1 MSVNVKTKDGLKKLA
16 DVTSKETI
24 EEALGYT
31 PANPDDIVIDYNE
44 LENAPSIMEDD
55 TGILYIVD
63 EQNNIVAYI
72 DAEGIHTVAVDINGE
87 PALTNS
93 AIENI
98 YAKKTELFNK
108 DYNSLINAPITNE
121 GEDARFIITDNNGNI
136 IITIDENG
144 LITTNVFADNLYDK
158 DAINAKIQEIPKD
171 YNELENIPITQT
183 GDDDSLIITDSDNNI
198 AVKIDEQGL
207 NASNLLIKGNQV
219 ATIQDIENAELDDI
233 TETRVQEMIRDAIAD
248 SDPSSNEYVDSKV
261 AEAKAYT
268 DEKLVE
274 AKEYT
279 DSKTF
284 TKESVNTELVQ
295 PALAEAKTYTDEKLD
310 NITSLG
316 SSDKEITIV
325 DNDSNIIA
333 KIDETGINTTALYEE
348 GIAIKDKY
356 ASKESVENI
365 STELG
370 NLEESTLSQL
380 TQIRT
385 DLDNVNAKTG
395 EDIPTSSTDN
405 TSINDTINN
414 VKSTYAKQTDLFSKD
429 YNDLTNTPDLF
440 SGDYNDLTNKPELF
454 SKKYEDLIDAP
465 MTSYEDDSALYIVD
479 KNQVI
484 IATITDAGISTT
496 YLYENGIR
504 LSDTYLSIINA
515 ENIYATKSQVSSLKS
530 TDIATPAGNSIEEAI
545 SDLSTN
551 KLNKTEAASTYA
563 TKTYADT
570 IAEIAQGATKS
581 YVVESQD
588 ALQLTE
594 SEGIYIS
601 ALTNLPVYNPET
613 NAFDKLIPITDLHQG
628 DIILIKELDKPDYFV
643 ITSSNGLRLS
653 ELESRKISLDDYSTK
668 DATVSSIDIQMNTMI
683 VTKGDGTTSTYNTT
697 YVSSPAATAGTYY
710 FVNSNMAVMGD
721 STGNGQL
728 QYDTATQTL
737 KSTVNVVNITG
748 NAETANKAIQD
759 SSGNNIASTY
769 AKKTELFSGSYTD
782 LTNTPTLFSGNY
794 NDLTNKPALFSG
806 DYNDLQNAPILN
818 ENEDKT
824 LYIVDS
830 SNNIIAYI
838 DDKGL
843 HAFKLHEN
851 GTPVEDK
858 YASQDALTTLE
869 TMIPSTYIKSI
880 AVNNKVLTY
889 TNADGTTGRLDVT
902 YSATNSVTKG
912 VAAVYNFYTDK
923 ATYSG
928 TLPGSPNSG
937 APTVN
942 KVTNITGKY
951 YGVEADSEGRLF
963 VNVPWASN
971 VKWWRSAYG
980 LRASNGSTK
989 TLTYT
994 SAGLYAIDSGGLVA
1008 SSTNGYPS
1016 PGDYIYDPYGSI
1028 WVVTSSTSTSCDVTQ
1043 RWMSTVS
1050 WEVCLEE
1057 GTLITMADGTYKKIE
1072 DVQIGDSIMGYD
1084 FDRNEPTEAVA
1095 MFANIAQ
1102 RDEKATYVLFSNGEM
1117 LSLTDRHTLYCK
1129 NYGRYVAINDLKEGD
1144 IVLGKNGEDVE
1155 ILAIH
1160 WNMYGFGHKQ
1170 FYHITSSNNTYFAN
1184 NILNAEHPVDRYNW
1198 IVNRMNL
1205 ELPEEIVAIIRE
1217 DSKEYNCFD
1226 FTVNDKEFLKEALL
1240 YQYQIKKNVNKI
1252 DEHKRYLTSTDYIT
1266 LKHAEGKSVDPTIIV
1281 KRQDARDQINILQ
1294 SKVEMYQTEYNALLT
1309 KYSILGS
1316 DILLTDNER
1325 RAKYFKL
1332 ACRRD
1337 NDNLSL
1343 FKKYYGVK

>member
-24 EEALGYT
+24 KEALGYT
-31 PANPDDIVIDYNE
+31 PANPDEIVIDYNE
-44 LENAPSIMEDD
+44 LENAPSIMEDG

-87 PALTNS
+87 PALTDS

-136 IITIDENG
+136 IVTIDENG
-144 LITTNVFADNLYDK
+144 LTTTNVFTDNIYDK
-158 DAINAKIQEIPKD
+158 DTINAKIQELKTEIPKD
-171 YNELENIPITQT
+171 YNDLENAPITQT
-183 GDDDSLIITDSDNNI
+183 GDDDSLVIMDNNNNI

-207 NASNLLIKGNQV
+207 NASNLLIKGSQV

-233 TETRVQEMIRDAIAD
+233 TETRVREMIRDAIAD

-261 AEAKAYT
+261 AEAKNYA
-268 DEKLVE
+268 DGKFAE

-284 TKESVNTELVQ
+284 TKESINTELVQ
-295 PALAEAKTYTDEKLD
+295 PALAEAKTYTDDKLD

-316 SSDKEITIV
+316 SSEKDITIV
-325 DNDSNIIA
+325 DNNSNIIA
-333 KIDETGINTTALYEE
+333 KIDETGINTTTLYEE

-356 ASKESVENI
+356 ASKESVE
-365 STELG
+365 S
-370 NLEESTLSQL
+370 LS
-380 TQIRT
+380 T
-385 DLDNVNAKTG
+385 DLNNVNAKTG
-395 EDIPTSSTDN
+395 EDIATSSTDS
-405 TSINDTINN
+405 TPINDTINN
-414 VKSTYAKQTDLFSKD
+414 IKSTYAKQTDLFSK
-429 YNDLTNTPDLF
+429 
-440 SGDYNDLTNKPELF
+440 DYNDLTNKPELF

-515 ENIYATKSQVSSLKS
+515 ENTYATKSQVSSLKS
-530 TDIATPAGNSIEEAI
+530 TDIATPAGNSVEEAI

-581 YVVESQD
+581 YVVESQA

-613 NAFDKLIPITDLHQG
+613 SAFDKLIPIADLHQG

-643 ITSSNGLRLS
+643 ITSSIGLRLS
-653 ELESRKISLDDYSTK
+653 ELESRKIKLDDYSTK
-668 DATVSSIDIQMNTMI
+668 ENTVSSVTFQTGTVT
-683 VTKGDGTTSTYNTT
+683 VTKADGTSSTFNPT
-697 YVSSPAATAGTYY
+697 YVSSPVATASIKN
-710 FVNSNMAVMGD
+710 FVASDMSIVGD
-721 STGNGQL
+721 SAGNGQL

-748 NAETANKAIQD
+748 NAATANKATQD

-769 AKKTELFSGSYTD
+769 AKKTELFSG
-782 LTNTPTLFSGNY
+782 
-794 NDLTNKPALFSG
+794 
-806 DYNDLQNAPILN
+806 DYNDLQNAPSIN

-830 SNNIIAYI
+830 KNNIVACI
-838 DDKGL
+838 DDKGV
-843 HAFKLHEN
+843 HAYEFHEN
-851 GTPVEDK
+851 GTPISDK
-858 YASQDALTTLE
+858 YASQSALTTLE
-869 TMIPSTYIKSI
+869 TLIPSTYIKNITVS
-880 AVNNKVLTY
+880 NKVLTY
-889 TNADGTTGRLDVT
+889 TNADGTTGRLDAN

-912 VAAVYNFYTDK
+912 VAAVYCFYTDK

-928 TLPGSPNSG
+928 TLPGSPNTG

-942 KVTNITGKY
+942 AVTNVTGKY

-980 LRASNGSTK
+980 MRASNGSTK

-994 SAGLYAIDSGGLVA
+994 SAGLYAIDSKGLVA
-1008 SSTNGYPS
+1008 SSANGYPM

-1028 WVVTSSTSTSCDVTQ
+1028 WVVTSSTSTTCNVTQ

-1117 LSLTDRHTLYCK
+1117 ISLTDRHTLYCK
-1129 NYGRYVAINDLKEGD
+1129 NFGRYVAINDLKEGD

-1205 ELPEEIVAIIRE
+1205 ELPEEIVTIIRE
-1217 DSKEYNCFD
+1217 DSKEYDCFD
-1226 FTVNDKEFLKEALL
+1226 FTVNDKEFLKEALM

-1252 DEHKRYLTSTDYIT
+1252 DEYKRYLTSTDYIA
-1266 LKHAEGKSVDPTIIV
+1266 LKYAEGKSVDPTIIV

-1294 SKVEMYQTEYNALLT
+1294 SKVDMYQTEYNALLT
-1309 KYSILGS
+1309 KYSALGT

-1337 NDNLSL
+1337 NDSLAL

>member
-1 MSVNVKTKDGLKKLA
+1 MSVNVKTKNGLKKLA

-44 LENAPSIMEDD
+44 LENAPSIMEDG

-98 YAKKTELFNK
+98 YAKKSELFNK

-121 GEDARFIITDNNGNI
+121 GVDARFIITDNNGNI
-136 IITIDENG
+136 IVAIDENG
-144 LITTNVFADNLYDK
+144 LTTTNVFTDNIYDK
-158 DAINAKIQEIPKD
+158 DTINAKIQELKTEIANLPKD
-171 YNELENIPITQT
+171 YNELENAPITQT
-183 GDDDSLIITDSDNNI
+183 GDDDYLVIMDNNNNI

-261 AEAKAYT
+261 AEAKTYT

-284 TKESVNTELVQ
+284 TKESINTELVQ

-316 SSDKEITIV
+316 SSEKDITIV
-325 DNDSNIIA
+325 DSNNNIIA
-333 KIDETGINTTALYEE
+333 KIDETGISTTTLYEE

-356 ASKESVENI
+356 ASKESVANV

-380 TQIRT
+380 TQIKT
-385 DLDNVNAKTG
+385 ELNNVNAKTG
-395 EDIPTSSTDN
+395 ADIATSSTDN

-414 VKSTYAKQTDLFSKD
+414 IKSTYAKQTDLFSK
-429 YNDLTNTPDLF
+429 
-440 SGDYNDLTNKPELF
+440 DYNDLTNKPELF

-515 ENIYATKSQVSSLKS
+515 ENTYATKSQVSSLKS
-530 TDIATPAGNSIEEAI
+530 TDITTTAGNSVEEAI
-545 SDLSTN
+545 SNLSTN

-581 YVVESQD
+581 YVVESQA

-601 ALTNLPVYNPET
+601 ALTNLPVYNPES
-613 NAFDKLIPITDLHQG
+613 NAFDKLIPIADLHQG

-643 ITSSNGLRLS
+643 ITASSGLRLS

-668 DATVSSIDIQMNTMI
+668 ENTVSSVTFQTGIVI
-683 VTKGDGTTSTYNTT
+683 VTKADGTSSTFNPT
-697 YVSSPAATAGTYY
+697 YVSSPVATASIKN
-710 FVNSNMAVMGD
+710 FVASDMSIMGD
-721 STGNGQL
+721 SAGNGQL
-728 QYDTATQTL
+728 QYDTATHTL
-737 KSTVNVVNITG
+737 KSTVNVINITG
-748 NAETANKAIQD
+748 NAATANKATQD

-782 LTNTPTLFSGNY
+782 LS
-794 NDLTNKPALFSG
+794 NKPVLFSG
-806 DYNDLQNAPILN
+806 DYNDLQNAPSIN

-830 SNNIIAYI
+830 NNNIVAYI

-858 YASQDALTTLE
+858 YAKQSEVPTD
-869 TMIPSTYIKSI
+869 YIKSLSI
-880 AVNNKVLTY
+880 SGKILTY
-889 TNADGTTGRLDVT
+889 TLGDGSTGTLTTQDTT
-902 YSATNSVTKG
+902 YSYLGSNHFGLAKSFQWYSSAVSYGGTINSSPVSATV
-912 VAAVYNFYTDK
+912 
-923 ATYSG
+923 
-928 TLPGSPNSG
+928 
-937 APTVN
+937 PTVN
-942 KVTNITGKY
+942 NLSSTKDRY
-951 YGVEADSEGRLF
+951 YGVESDINGRLF
-963 VNVPWASN
+963 VNVPWKSGSGVSQGTMEQYVNNAISN
-971 VKWWRSAYG
+971 YNANVALATYYMHRIA
-980 LRASNGSTK
+980 LFSTSSPTYRLYITLYNK
-989 TLTYT
+989 SGTQLTYSTLVTWLT
-994 SAGLYAIDSGGLVA
+994 SKGCTSQDKMYSCTGMAGTAGNFV
-1008 SSTNGYPS
+1008 
-1016 PGDYIYDPYGSI
+1016 
-1028 WVVTSSTSTSCDVTQ
+1028 
-1043 RWMSTVS
+1043 
-1050 WEVCLEE
+1050 
-1057 GTLITMADGTYKKIE
+1057 
-1072 DVQIGDSIMGYD
+1072 IG
-1084 FDRNEPTEAVA
+1084 VH
-1095 MFANIAQ
+1095 
-1102 RDEKATYVLFSNGEM
+1102 V
-1117 LSLTDRHTLYCK
+1117 
-1129 NYGRYVAINDLKEGD
+1129 
-1144 IVLGKNGEDVE
+1144 
-1155 ILAIH
+1155 
-1160 WNMYGFGHKQ
+1160 
-1170 FYHITSSNNTYFAN
+1170 SSNNI
-1184 NILNAEHPVDRYNW
+1184 ILNYNGSSG
-1198 IVNRMNL
+1198 V
-1205 ELPEEIVAIIRE
+1205 
-1217 DSKEYNCFD
+1217 S
-1226 FTVNDKEFLKEALL
+1226 
-1240 YQYQIKKNVNKI
+1240 QYTMSQ
-1252 DEHKRYLTSTDYIT
+1252 
-1266 LKHAEGKSVDPTIIV
+1266 P
-1281 KRQDARDQINILQ
+1281 
-1294 SKVEMYQTEYNALLT
+1294 
-1309 KYSILGS
+1309 YSF
-1316 DILLTDNER
+1316 TDNVY
-1325 RAKYFKL
+1325 AV
-1332 ACRRD
+1332 
-1337 NDNLSL
+1337 S
-1343 FKKYYGVK
+1343 

>member
-24 EEALGYT
+24 QEALGYT

-44 LENAPSIMEDD
+44 LENAPSIMEDN

-72 DAEGIHTVAVDINGE
+72 DAGGIHTVAVDINGE

-136 IITIDENG
+136 IVAIDENG
-144 LITTNVFADNLYDK
+144 LTTTNVFADNLYDK
-158 DAINAKIQEIPKD
+158 DAINVKIQELKTEIPKD
-171 YNELENIPITQT
+171 YNDLENAPITQT
-183 GDDDSLIITDSDNNI
+183 GDDDSLVIMDNNNNI
-198 AVKIDEQGL
+198 AIKIDAQGL

-233 TETRVQEMIRDAIAD
+233 TETHVREMIRDAIAD

-261 AEAKAYT
+261 AEAKSYT

-284 TKESVNTELVQ
+284 TKESINTELVQ
-295 PALAEAKTYTDEKLD
+295 PALAKAKTYTDEKLD

-325 DNDSNIIA
+325 DNNSNIIA

-370 NLEESTLSQL
+370 NLEESTSSQL
-380 TQIRT
+380 TQIKT
-385 DLDNVNAKTG
+385 NLNKVNAKTG
-395 EDIPTSSTDN
+395 ADIATSSTDS
-405 TSINDTINN
+405 TPINDTINN
-414 VKSTYAKQTDLFSKD
+414 IKSTYAKQTDLFSK
-429 YNDLTNTPDLF
+429 
-440 SGDYNDLTNKPELF
+440 DYNDLTNKPELF

-515 ENIYATKSQVSSLKS
+515 ENTYATKSQVSSLKS
-530 TDIATPAGNSIEEAI
+530 TDITTTAGNSVEEAI
-545 SDLSTN
+545 NNLSTN

-563 TKTYADT
+563 TKTYADA

-581 YVVESQD
+581 YVVESQA

-613 NAFDKLIPITDLHQG
+613 SAFDKLIPIADLHQG

-643 ITSSNGLRLS
+643 ITSSSGLRLS
-653 ELESRKISLDDYSTK
+653 ELESRKIKLDDYSTK
-668 DATVSSIDIQMNTMI
+668 ENTVSSVTFQTGTVT
-683 VTKGDGTTSTYNTT
+683 VTKADGTSSTFNPT
-697 YVSSPAATAGTYY
+697 YVSSPVATASIKN
-710 FVNSNMAVMGD
+710 FVASDMSIMGD
-721 STGNGQL
+721 SAGNGQL
-728 QYDTATQTL
+728 QYDTATHTL

-748 NAETANKAIQD
+748 NAATANKATQD

-782 LTNTPTLFSGNY
+782 LS
-794 NDLTNKPALFSG
+794 NKPVLFSG
-806 DYNDLQNAPILN
+806 DYNDLQNAPIIN

-830 SNNIIAYI
+830 NNNIVAYI

-858 YASQDALTTLE
+858 YAKQSEVPTD
-869 TMIPSTYIKSI
+869 YIKSLSI
-880 AVNNKVLTY
+880 SGKILTY
-889 TNADGTTGRLDVT
+889 TLGDGSTRTLTTQDTT
-902 YSATNSVTKG
+902 YSYLGSNHFGLAKSFQWYSSAVSYGGTINSSPVSATV
-912 VAAVYNFYTDK
+912 
-923 ATYSG
+923 
-928 TLPGSPNSG
+928 
-937 APTVN
+937 PTVN
-942 KVTNITGKY
+942 NLSSTKDRY
-951 YGVEADSEGRLF
+951 YGVESDINGRLF

-980 LRASNGSTK
+980 MRASNGSTK

-994 SAGLYAIDSGGLVA
+994 SAGLYAIDSKGLVA
-1008 SSTNGYPS
+1008 SSANGYPM

-1028 WVVTSSTSTSCDVTQ
+1028 WVVTSSTSTTCNVTQ

-1129 NYGRYVAINDLKEGD
+1129 NFGRYVAINDLKEGD

-1205 ELPEEIVAIIRE
+1205 ELPEEIINIIRE
-1217 DSKEYNCFD
+1217 DSKEYDCFD
-1226 FTVNDKEFLKEALL
+1226 FTVNDKEFLKEALM

-1252 DEHKRYLTSTDYIT
+1252 DEHKRYLTSTDYIA
-1266 LKHAEGKSVDPTIIV
+1266 LKYAEGKSVDPTIIV

-1294 SKVEMYQTEYNALLT
+1294 SKVDMYQTEYNALLT
-1309 KYSILGS
+1309 KYSALGT

-1337 NDNLSL
+1337 NDSLAL

>member
-24 EEALGYT
+24 QEALGYT

-44 LENAPSIMEDD
+44 LENAPSIMEDG

-98 YAKKTELFNK
+98 YAKKSELFNK

-121 GEDARFIITDNNGNI
+121 GVDARFIITDNNGNI
-136 IITIDENG
+136 IVAIDENG
-144 LITTNVFADNLYDK
+144 LTTTNVFTDNIYDK
-158 DAINAKIQEIPKD
+158 DTINAKIQELKTEIANLPKD
-171 YNELENIPITQT
+171 YNELENAPITQT
-183 GDDDSLIITDSDNNI
+183 GDDDSLVIMDNNNNI
-198 AVKIDEQGL
+198 VVKIDEQGL

-219 ATIQDIENAELDDI
+219 ATVQDIENAELDDI
-233 TETRVQEMIRDAIAD
+233 TETRVREMIRDAIAD

-261 AEAKAYT
+261 AEAKTYT
-268 DEKLVE
+268 DTKLAE

-316 SSDKEITIV
+316 SSEKDITIV
-325 DNDSNIIA
+325 DNNSNIIA
-333 KIDETGINTTALYEE
+333 KIDETGISTTALYEE

-356 ASKESVENI
+356 ASKESVE
-365 STELG
+365 S
-370 NLEESTLSQL
+370 LS
-380 TQIRT
+380 T
-385 DLDNVNAKTG
+385 DLNKVNAKTG
-395 EDIPTSSTDN
+395 ADIATSSTDS
-405 TSINDTINN
+405 TPINDTINN
-414 VKSTYAKQTDLFSKD
+414 IKSTYAKQTDLFSK
-429 YNDLTNTPDLF
+429 
-440 SGDYNDLTNKPELF
+440 DYNDLTNKPELF

-484 IATITDAGISTT
+484 IASITDAGISTT

-504 LSDTYLSIINA
+504 LSDIYLSIINA
-515 ENIYATKSQVSSLKS
+515 ENTYATKSQVSSLKS

-545 SDLSTN
+545 SNLSTN

-563 TKTYADT
+563 TKVYADT

-581 YVVESQD
+581 YVVESQA

-601 ALTNLPVYNPET
+601 SLTNLPVYNPET
-613 NAFDKLIPITDLHQG
+613 SAFDKLIPIADLHQG

-643 ITSSNGLRLS
+643 ITSSIGLRLS
-653 ELESRKISLDDYSTK
+653 ELESRKIKLDDYSTK
-668 DATVSSIDIQMNTMI
+668 ENTVSSVTFQTGTVT
-683 VTKGDGTTSTYNTT
+683 VTKADGTSSTFNPT
-697 YVSSPAATAGTYY
+697 YVSSPVATASIKN
-710 FVNSNMAVMGD
+710 FVASDMSIMGD
-721 STGNGQL
+721 SAGNGQL

-748 NAETANKAIQD
+748 NAATANKATQD

-769 AKKTELFSGSYTD
+769 AKKTELFSG
-782 LTNTPTLFSGNY
+782 
-794 NDLTNKPALFSG
+794 
-806 DYNDLQNAPILN
+806 DYNDLQNAPSIN

-830 SNNIIAYI
+830 KNNIVACI
-838 DDKGL
+838 DDKGV
-843 HAFKLHEN
+843 HAYEFHEN
-851 GTPVEDK
+851 GTPISDK
-858 YASQDALTTLE
+858 YASQSALTTLE
-869 TMIPSTYIKSI
+869 TLIPSTYIKNITVS
-880 AVNNKVLTY
+880 NKVLTY
-889 TNADGTTGRLDVT
+889 TNADGTTGRLDAN

-912 VAAVYNFYTDK
+912 VAAVYCFYTDK

-928 TLPGSPNSG
+928 TLPGSPNTG

-942 KVTNITGKY
+942 AVTNVTGKY

-980 LRASNGSTK
+980 MRASNGSTK

-994 SAGLYAIDSGGLVA
+994 SAGLYAIDSKGLVA
-1008 SSTNGYPS
+1008 SSANGYPM

-1028 WVVTSSTSTSCDVTQ
+1028 WVVTSSTSTTCNVTQ

-1095 MFANIAQ
+1095 MFANMAQ

-1129 NYGRYVAINDLKEGD
+1129 NFGRYVAINDLKEGD

-1205 ELPEEIVAIIRE
+1205 ELPEEIVTIIRE
-1217 DSKEYNCFD
+1217 DSKEYDCFD
-1226 FTVNDKEFLKEALL
+1226 FTVNDKEFLKEALM

-1252 DEHKRYLTSTDYIT
+1252 DEHKRYLTSTDYIA
-1266 LKHAEGKSVDPTIIV
+1266 LKYAEGKSVDPTIIV

-1294 SKVEMYQTEYNALLT
+1294 SKVDMYQTEYNALLT
-1309 KYSILGS
+1309 KYSVLGS

-1337 NDNLSL
+1337 NDSLAL

>member
-44 LENAPSIMEDD
+44 LENAPSIMEDG

-98 YAKKTELFNK
+98 YAKKSELFNK

-136 IITIDENG
+136 IVAIDENG
-144 LITTNVFADNLYDK
+144 LTTTNVFADNLYDK
-158 DAINAKIQEIPKD
+158 DAINVKIQELKTEIPKD
-171 YNELENIPITQT
+171 YNDLENAPITQT
-183 GDDDSLIITDSDNNI
+183 GDDDSLVIMDNNNNI

-261 AEAKAYT
+261 AEAKTYT
-268 DEKLVE
+268 DTKLAE

-316 SSDKEITIV
+316 SSEKDITIV
-325 DNDSNIIA
+325 DNNSNIIA

-356 ASKESVENI
+356 ASKESVESL
-365 STELG
+365 STEL
-370 NLEESTLSQL
+370 N
-380 TQIRT
+380 
-385 DLDNVNAKTG
+385 NVNAKTG
-395 EDIPTSSTDN
+395 ADIATSSTDS
-405 TSINDTINN
+405 TPINDTINN
-414 VKSTYAKQTDLFSKD
+414 IKSTYAKQTDLFSK
-429 YNDLTNTPDLF
+429 
-440 SGDYNDLTNKPELF
+440 DYNDLTNKPELF

-465 MTSYEDDSALYIVD
+465 MSSYEDDSALYIVD

-515 ENIYATKSQVSSLKS
+515 ENTYATKSQVSSLKS
-530 TDIATPAGNSIEEAI
+530 TDIATPAGNSVEEVI
-545 SDLSTN
+545 NNLSTN

-581 YVVESQD
+581 YVVESQA

-601 ALTNLPVYNPET
+601 ALTNLPVYNPES
-613 NAFDKLIPITDLHQG
+613 NAFDKLIPIADLHQG

-643 ITSSNGLRLS
+643 ITSSSGLRLS
-653 ELESRKISLDDYSTK
+653 ELESRKIKLDDYSTK
-668 DATVSSIDIQMNTMI
+668 ENTVSSVTFQTGTVT
-683 VTKGDGTTSTYNTT
+683 VTKADGTSSTFNPT
-697 YVSSPAATAGTYY
+697 YVSSPVATASIKN
-710 FVNSNMAVMGD
+710 FVASDMSIMGD
-721 STGNGQL
+721 SAGNGQL
-728 QYDTATQTL
+728 QYDTATHTL

-748 NAETANKAIQD
+748 NAATANKATQD
-759 SSGNNIASTY
+759 SGGNNIASTY

-782 LTNTPTLFSGNY
+782 LS
-794 NDLTNKPALFSG
+794 NKPVLFSG
-806 DYNDLQNAPILN
+806 DYNDLQNAPIIN

-830 SNNIIAYI
+830 NNNIVAYI

-858 YASQDALTTLE
+858 YAKQSEVPTD
-869 TMIPSTYIKSI
+869 YIKSLSI
-880 AVNNKVLTY
+880 SGKILTY
-889 TNADGTTGRLDVT
+889 TLGDGSTGTLTTQDTT
-902 YSATNSVTKG
+902 YSYLGSNHFGLAKSFQWYSSAVSYGGTINSSPVSATV
-912 VAAVYNFYTDK
+912 
-923 ATYSG
+923 
-928 TLPGSPNSG
+928 
-937 APTVN
+937 PTVN
-942 KVTNITGKY
+942 NLTSTSGRY
-951 YGVEADSEGRLF
+951 YGVESDINGRLF
-963 VNVPWASN
+963 VNVPWKSGSGVSQSAMEQYVDNAISN
-971 VKWWRSAYG
+971 YNA
-980 LRASNGSTK
+980 
-989 TLTYT
+989 
-994 SAGLYAIDSGGLVA
+994 DVA
-1008 SSTNGYPS
+1008 
-1016 PGDYIYDPYGSI
+1016 
-1028 WVVTSSTSTSCDVTQ
+1028 
-1043 RWMSTVS
+1043 
-1050 WEVCLEE
+1050 L
-1057 GTLITMADGTYKKIE
+1057 
-1072 DVQIGDSIMGYD
+1072 
-1084 FDRNEPTEAVA
+1084 
-1095 MFANIAQ
+1095 
-1102 RDEKATYVLFSNGEM
+1102 ATYYMHRIALFSNSSPTYR
-1117 LSLTDRHTLYCK
+1117 LYITLYNKSSTQLTYSTLVTWLTSKGCTW
-1129 NYGRYVAINDLKEGD
+1129 YDA
-1144 IVLGKNGEDVE
+1144 
-1155 ILAIH
+1155 
-1160 WNMYGFGHKQ
+1160 MYSCTGMAGSSGNFVIGVHV
-1170 FYHITSSNNTYFAN
+1170 SSNNI
-1184 NILNAEHPVDRYNW
+1184 ILNYNSSSG
-1198 IVNRMNL
+1198 V
-1205 ELPEEIVAIIRE
+1205 
-1217 DSKEYNCFD
+1217 S
-1226 FTVNDKEFLKEALL
+1226 
-1240 YQYQIKKNVNKI
+1240 QYTMSQPC
-1252 DEHKRYLTSTDYIT
+1252 SF
-1266 LKHAEGKSVDPTIIV
+1266 
-1281 KRQDARDQINILQ
+1281 
-1294 SKVEMYQTEYNALLT
+1294 
-1309 KYSILGS
+1309 
-1316 DILLTDNER
+1316 TDNVY
-1325 RAKYFKL
+1325 AV
-1332 ACRRD
+1332 
-1337 NDNLSL
+1337 S
-1343 FKKYYGVK
+1343 